1 MYEENVVMLAF
12 SVYIEL
18 CIAEVYIKV
27 LYVFQALGAH
37 GTSFCRSVSLSLTN
51 SSSLP
56 HSGNDLVKRIL
67 MNMMN

>member
-27 LYVFQALGAH
+27 LYVFQALIGH
-37 GTSFCRSVSLSLTN
+37 TGHLSVDLWVYLSQTAPRYL
-51 SSSLP
+51 
-56 HSGNDLVKRIL
+56 IL
-67 MNMMN
+67 ETIWLKGF